1 MLLTRLLSSSSRQLF
16 SEPCVGKAGF
26 PLHLNEQKMMIA
38 TAKELPVSVRLL
50 LVCTDVLRQTCG
62 REGIRLVYS
71 LKTLDRPK

>member
-1 MLLTRLLSSSSRQLF
+1 M
-16 SEPCVGKAGF
+16 GKVGF
-26 PLHLNEQKMMIA
+26 PLHPNKQEMMIA
-38 TAKELPVSVRLL
+38 PAKELPVSVRLL